1 MRNGVTQEANLR
13 LYELIVYKEGSIQTV
28 ERVLNERL
36 VFQDFNTGEREGEA
50 GITCRPKARMFE
62 TTGHQSGRRV

>member
-1 MRNGVTQEANLR
+1 M
-13 LYELIVYKEGSIQTV
+13 
-28 ERVLNERL
+28 NERL

-62 TTGHQSGRRV
+62 TTGHQSGRRVQQSPSLERYKI